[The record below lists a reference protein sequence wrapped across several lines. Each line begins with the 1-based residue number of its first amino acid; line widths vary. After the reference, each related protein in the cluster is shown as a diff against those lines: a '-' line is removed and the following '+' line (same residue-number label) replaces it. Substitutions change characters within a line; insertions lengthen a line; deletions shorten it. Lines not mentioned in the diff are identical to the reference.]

1 MFMLLKSFFMFL
13 VIVLLLIDNT
23 TPVAGSNGTCGR
35 GEPDVN
41 AGLQVCWLQC
51 SFEMA
56 NREFPM
62 MHAGPDGLV
71 HDEVQASVGK

>member
-1 MFMLLKSFFMFL
+1 MFL

-41 AGLQVCWLQC
+41 AQVARAL
-51 SFEMA
+51 
-56 NREFPM
+56 
-62 MHAGPDGLV
+62 
-71 HDEVQASVGK
+71 ASMFI